1 MNNVRKLLKNAIIR
15 NFKKVKLKL
24 SFSFFILGLF
34 LLPSAFS
41 IAALLILISL
51 IINTKIII
59 QTFASDK
66 WVTFFFAAS
75 ILMIISC
82 LMNTFFDDH
91 LTKFNI
97 DSSLTWIGLANW
109 LPFFWCYI
117 GFKSFLD
124 TPHKRKISSLSLFFG
139 TFPVLI
145 TGIGQYFFYW
155 YGPFEFLNGFV
166 VWYQRPIE
174 NFSGLTGLFNNANYM
189 GSWLNVMWP
198 IALASLIESN
208 KNIISNFANYIFAA
222 GLSVSTIFTFSRAA
236 WLGILIGTLLMYG
249 KRIYKFL
256 LSLILFL
263 SLLISS
269 TIFPI
274 FGLSF
279 QTLMQSLIPQSIWIK
294 FSNFQYSRIGIWKS
308 GFKAI
313 YSNPIF
319 GSGAGSFP
327 EIFKSEHG
335 IWKGHAHNLP
345 LELIISYGIPVG
357 ILVIVPIVIIV
368 YLSAKKSF
376 LTPNRITIFDKS
388 WITSLIVLLT
398 SQMLDIQ
405 YFDGRISIV
414 LWLLISGSSNIINEN
429 NNKNGK
435 RFNSK
440 N

>member
-1 MNNVRKLLKNAIIR
+1 MNNLIFK

-24 SFSFFILGLF
+24 SFYVFILGLF

-59 QTFASDK
+59 QTFSSDK
-66 WVTFFFAAS
+66 WISFFFAAS

-82 LMNTFFDDH
+82 LMNTFFNDH

-97 DSSLTWIGLANW
+97 NSSLTWIGLANW

-124 TPHKRKISSLSLFFG
+124 TPLKRKVSSLSLFCG

-145 TGIGQYFFYW
+145 TGIGQYFFNW
-155 YGPFEFLNGFV
+155 YGPFEFLNGLI

-189 GSWLNVMWP
+189 GSWLNVIWP
-198 IALASLIESN
+198 TALACLIESN

-222 GLSVSTIFTFSRAA
+222 GLSISTIFTFSRAA
-236 WLGILIGTLLMYG
+236 WLGIIIGTLFMYG
-249 KRIYKFL
+249 NRIYKYL
-256 LSLILFL
+256 ISLILFI

-269 TIFPI
+269 TILPI
-274 FGLSF
+274 FGLGV
-279 QTLMQSLIPQSIWIK
+279 QTFLQSLVPQSILMK
-294 FSNFQYSRIGIWKS
+294 FINFQYSRIGIWKS
-308 GFKAI
+308 GFKAV
-313 YSNPIF
+313 YNNPVF

-357 ILVIVPIVIIV
+357 ILIIAPIINIA
-368 YLSAKKSF
+368 YLSVKKCF
-376 LTPNRITIFDKS
+376 LNTNRLTIFDKS
-388 WITSLIVLLT
+388 WITSLIVLLI
-398 SQMLDIQ
+398 SQMVDIQ

-414 LWLLISGSSNIINEN
+414 MWLLISGSSNIINEN

-435 RFNSK
+435 LFNSK